1 MTFDPALPGA
11 PSLPAGL
18 VQRTL
23 TEADT
28 ADWIR
33 ALHTGFVRPPT
44 PSPEE
49 VAVRLPH
56 LDLART
62 RGVFDAGRCVATFR
76 SFAQE
81 VTAVGGA
88 PVTATAVTNVS
99 VSATHRRRGLLSRM
113 MEAEFAEAR
122 ERGDVLATLIAAEYP
137 IYGRFGFGP
146 AAWYTQWKVDL
157 RRAALDPRW
166 SGPEDG
172 GRIDLVDGEALR
184 KLGPEVY
191 EAARAARHGM
201 VSRCTRDWER
211 RTGWN
216 LVPDDTWREPFHAT
230 YRAASGVVEG
240 YVTYA
245 ADEGWDDGNQPLL
258 TLTVRDLVAATPAAE
273 RALWRYVCAIDWVT
287 FVKSGHRAP
296 DDLLPM
302 LLPDPR
308 AARVVTHS
316 DMLWVRVLDV
326 IRALEARTYGTAGS
340 LVLDVRDAAG
350 IAGGRYR
357 LDAAP
362 EGASCARTAQAA
374 DLTLDVAELGALY
387 LGDESVERL
396 VALGRV
402 EESAPGAAARADALF
417 RAARRA
423 WCPDIF

>member
-1 MTFDPALPGA
+1 MVAMTSAPALSGV
-11 PSLPAGL
+11 L

-23 TEADT
+23 TEEDVP
-28 ADWIR
+28 DWIR

-49 VAVRLPH
+49 VAVRLPYY
-56 LDLART
+56 DLSRM
-62 RGVFDAGRCVATFR
+62 RGVFDGGRCVATFR

-88 PVTATAVTNVS
+88 PVASTAITNVS
-99 VSATHRRRGLLSRM
+99 VSPTHRRRGMLSRM
-113 MEAEFAEAR
+113 MDAEFAAAR
-122 ERGDVLATLIAAEYP
+122 ERGDVLSTLIAAEYP

-146 AAWYTQWKVDL
+146 ASRFTQWKVDL

-172 GRIDLVDGEALR
+172 GRIDLVDGATLR
-184 KLGPEVY
+184 EIGPEVY
-191 EAARAARHGM
+191 DGARAVRHGM
-201 VSRCTRDWER
+201 VSRCPRDWER

-216 LVPDDTWREPFHAT
+216 LVPDDPWREPFHAM
-230 YRAASGVVEG
+230 YRAASGAVEG

-258 TLTVRDLVAATPAAE
+258 TLTVRDLVATTAAAE

-308 AARVVTHS
+308 AARAVTHS

-326 IRALEARTYGTAGS
+326 VRALEARTYGASGS

-350 IAGGRYR
+350 ISGGRYR
-357 LDAAP
+357 LDASP
-362 EGASCARTAQAA
+362 EGATCARTAESA
-374 DLTLDVAELGALY
+374 DLELDVAELGALY

-402 EESAPGAAARADALF
+402 AECASGAAARADLLF